1 MHESYLRHRN
11 ALYLKL
17 ALLALAAATLAYFA
31 TRPPGG
37 GNGGTPT
44 GYTLGVIS
52 AALIVWLMWL
62 GIRKRT
68 YQAGGVMLR
77 EWLSGHVYFGL
88 LLAALVPLHAGF
100 QLGWNVHTLAYVL
113 MLFVIASG
121 IVGVAFYGAVPS
133 QITENREGEKLAGL
147 IERVETLDA
156 DCRAAAAGLPDAF
169 ARAVADS
176 IEGTRIGGSITQQL
190 RGRNAAATRVAL
202 AQVRA
207 RAQEGGLADRDQVK
221 KLVGLLALKQ
231 EMIQRIDRDVRLKAL
246 LDLWLLVHVPVA
258 FATVA
263 AVVAHVWIVF
273 FYH

>member
-1 MHESYLRHRN
+1 VHESYLRHRN
-11 ALYLKL
+11 FLYLKL
-17 ALLALAAATLAYFA
+17 ALFALAAATFAYFA

-37 GNGGTPT
+37 GNGGTFT

-62 GIRKRT
+62 GVRKRT

-77 EWLSGHVYFGL
+77 EWLSGHVYLGL
-88 LLAALVPLHAGF
+88 LLVVLVPLHAGF

-113 MLFVIASG
+113 MLFVIGSG
-121 IVGVAFYGAVPS
+121 VVGVALYGAVPS
-133 QITENREGEKLAGL
+133 EITENREGEKLAGL

-169 ARAVADS
+169 ARAVSES

-190 RGRNAAATRVAL
+190 RGRNAATRFAL

-231 EMIQRIDRDVRLKAL
+231 EMVQRIERDVRLKAL

-263 AVVAHVWIVF
+263 AVIAHVWIVF